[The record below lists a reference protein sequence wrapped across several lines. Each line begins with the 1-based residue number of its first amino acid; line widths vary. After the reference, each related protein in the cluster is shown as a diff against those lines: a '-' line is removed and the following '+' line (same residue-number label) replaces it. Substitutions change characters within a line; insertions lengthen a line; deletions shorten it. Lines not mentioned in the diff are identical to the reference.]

1 MMKLRSIKVNIRQGL
16 VGLWRNRTMSIAS
29 ITSLAATLIILGIVL
44 LLIINTNYIASAIQ
58 DEFDEIKIFLKDELT
73 VVQVQAIGEEIVG
86 YDEVVDINYTSR
98 SQALEELKQSW
109 GEGASLL
116 DGLEMDNPLPDS
128 FIIHLRDLENVE
140 PIVKKIEQIE
150 GIEEVSYFN
159 DVIEKVLT
167 VTGFIKNAGLVLIS
181 ILVFISIFIIN
192 NTIKITIAARKKE
205 IAIMKHVGATNGF
218 IRGPFMVE
226 GIILGVVGASIACL
240 VIGRGYSYLLKI
252 ASEKLYFLLTL
263 YFMPYNQ
270 IIGDI
275 VIVFFAIGIG
285 IGVVG
290 SVISLKKYLKV

>member
-1 MMKLRSIKVNIRQGL
+1 MKLRSIKVNIRQGL

>member
-275 VIVFFAIGIG
+275 IIVFFAIGIG